1 MGAFPMTGAM
11 GRALAFATALL
22 LAGCGGGS
30 VEVGFNRGGDG
41 EDESDELPA
50 VTLILVA
57 DGFDAPLLLT
67 HAGDG
72 SGRMFVVEKAGRVRV
87 IDNGVVIAEAFLDIR
102 DRVRA
107 GGSEQGLL
115 SLAFAPDFAASGRA
129 YVLYTDDTGVG
140 DLVLSR
146 FTRGAGAD
154 ALDPSSERV
163 LLRVAQPF
171 TNHNGGHLAFGP
183 DGLLY
188 LSFGDGG
195 GAGDPQGSA
204 QRTDVLLGKLLRI
217 DVAGDGSYAVPSDN
231 PFGNEIWA
239 LGLRNPWR
247 FSFDRANGDILIG
260 DVGQNDWE
268 EIDYLSAGETA
279 GQNFGWKRMEGFDCF
294 AAASC
299 DENGLKP
306 PVAAYGHGDGD
317 CSVTGGYVYRGRRHP
332 ALAGVYLHG
341 DFCSGRIRALRRAV
355 DGTWSGAVLLAS
367 GLGIASFGE
376 DEDGEIHIV
385 DLPGGAIY
393 RLGVPP

>member
-1 MGAFPMTGAM
+1 MGAFPMTGTM

-41 EDESDELPA
+41 DDESDELPA

-87 IDNGVVIAEAFLDIR
+87 IDNGVVKAEAFLDIR

-146 FTRGAGAD
+146 FMRGAGAD
-154 ALDPSSERV
+154 VLDPSSERV

-317 CSVTGGYVYRGRRHP
+317 CSVTGGYVYRGRQHP

-376 DEDGEIHIV
+376 DEDGEVYVV
-385 DLPGGAIY
+385 DLPGGAIH
-393 RLGVPP
+393 RLASRP